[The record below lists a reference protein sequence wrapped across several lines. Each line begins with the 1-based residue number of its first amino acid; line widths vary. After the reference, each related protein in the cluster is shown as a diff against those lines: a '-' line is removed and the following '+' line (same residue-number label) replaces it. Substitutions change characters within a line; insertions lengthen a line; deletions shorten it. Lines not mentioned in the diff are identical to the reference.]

1 MNYSGSVSTSTY
13 EGRYAK
19 LSWTATVSGN
29 TITYNWEVELL
40 GGSSSWYIT
49 SGLQF
54 HIGVSGN
61 AALSDG
67 TTSRT
72 VTVLSWDTSRKG
84 YTGSVKTGSFT
95 IKTTGTGASF
105 GIRLEVATYQH
116 SYNCS
121 GYQSWGDLAYTP
133 PTQSTVYVWNGSTWK
148 AATPYVWTGSAWKAV
163 TPYVWNGSTWKS
175 CNIQR

>member
-1 MNYSGSVSTSTY
+1 MNYSGSVSTSKY

-29 TITYNWEVELL
+29 SITYSWEVELL
-40 GGSSSWYIT
+40 GGSSSWYVT

-61 AALSDG
+61 ATLSDG

-72 VTVLSWDTSRKG
+72 VTVLSWDTSRKS

-121 GYQSWGDLAYTP
+121 GYESWGDLSYTP
-133 PTQSTVYVWNGSTWK
+133 PNTVRVYNGSSWVK
-148 AATPYVWTGSAWKAV
+148 ATPYV
-163 TPYVWNGSTWKS
+163 YNGSSWVKATAYVYNGSKWVAFS
-175 CNIQR
+175 G